1 MFFLILLDSLTLAI
15 FPPNIEASM
24 FSVTGS
30 SFYPI
35 PKAISPSSPES
46 SILPFRLAA
55 QSAWS
60 SPWSD
65 LFARMSRH
73 FTFWGSCLSNMIGLS
88 EAAK

>member
-1 MFFLILLDSLTLAI
+1 MFFLMLLDSLTLAI

-46 SILPFRLAA
+46 SILPFKLAA
-55 QSAWS
+55 QSAWG
-60 SPWSD
+60 SPCPIRS
-65 LFARMSRH
+65 LA
-73 FTFWGSCLSNMIGLS
+73 
-88 EAAK
+88 